1 MAESK
6 RLAETAK
13 RGVTSRIF
21 PESSYFTQHR
31 APTLPSPAEIRALNE
46 SSGNRR
52 ATAFQRPS
60 PVTFQALG
68 LFVKYGSE
76 VTVTEAETQA
86 HLHHGLSGKVPIPE
100 VFGWIQDGGQTF
112 IYMSFILGETLQ
124 SRFSGMDDD
133 ERRAVCQ
140 DLRTMV
146 NAWRSISQDE
156 SDQYIGTLRRLQKD
170 RSSLAQSLICSG
182 CIGKRPLIDIFLS
195 NVPEPTGPF
204 LGTNAV
210 QAFHDRCDIE
220 IDGPLPIV
228 FTHNDLCPPIILLSQ
243 GRNPTVVAI
252 VDRGQSGWY
261 PEYWEYCKA
270 RRVGVIDDNLDL
282 KLQEDWHTR
291 YLPLVID
298 PVDNELYYY
307 PWLYFMLA
315 HL

>member
-1 MAESK
+1 MAE
-6 RLAETAK
+6 TPK
-13 RGVTSRIF
+13 RGATSRIF

-31 APTLPSPAEIRALNE
+31 APTLPSPAEIRALNVA
-46 SSGNRR
+46 SGNRR

-60 PVTFQALG
+60 PVSFPALG

-86 HLHHGLSGKVPIPE
+86 HLLHVLSGNVPIPE

-112 IYMSFILGETLQ
+112 ICMSFIQGETLQ
-124 SRFSGMDDD
+124 ARFCGMDER

-140 DLRTMV
+140 ELRSMV
-146 NAWRSISQDE
+146 NAWRSISQDK
-156 SDQYIGTLRRLQKD
+156 SDQYIGKFCRLI
-170 RSSLAQSLICSG
+170 RITQSLTQSLFCSG
-182 CIGKRPLIDIFLS
+182 CIEKPPLIDIFLS
-195 NVPEPTGPF
+195 NLPEPTGPF
-204 LGTNAV
+204 LGTDAV
-210 QAFHDRCDIE
+210 QAFHQRCNIE
-220 IDGPLPIV
+220 IDGSPPIV
-228 FTHNDLCPPIILLSQ
+228 FTHNDLCPPNILLSS

-252 VDRGQSGWY
+252 VDWGQSGWY
-261 PEYWEYCKA
+261 PAYWEYCKA
-270 RRVGVIDDNLDL
+270 RRVGIVDDNLDL

-291 YLPLVID
+291 HLPLVID